1 MRTLLVAGGSGGHLI
16 PALTLADHL
25 RNRGPSLV
33 LTTAR
38 PIESVLLRPS
48 TGSGRSGTSDER
60 TPLQWVAVD
69 LKRFT
74 PLWRWFW
81 PGYLIHQMK
90 ALFRVR
96 STLRQFRP
104 DVVVGFGGYLSAVG
118 IFLGRMSRIPT
129 VIHEQNVLPGRAN
142 RWLSSL
148 TDTVAVSS
156 PQTAKFLSRRA
167 RVEVTGTPVRPHLK
181 QGNPQQARAFF
192 RFDDRRPVVVVMGG
206 SQGSQAINRL
216 AVRMWESASAQDR
229 HEVQVVHLA
238 GPAEIA
244 SVEQAYRALGV
255 EARVYGFLRE
265 MEMLYA
271 AASLVISRAGATSI
285 AEMTALLVPAIL
297 IPYPHAGAHQLANAR
312 WMESVG
318 AAAVC
323 EEAGLTPA
331 ALWQQLSGFLQRPD
345 RLIQMRA
352 ALRAQ
357 SNGSAVD
364 KLGTLVEKMGQ
375 NGQEAAV

>member
-1 MRTLLVAGGSGGHLI
+1 MRTLLVASGSGGHLI
-16 PALTLADHL
+16 PALTLTDHL
-25 RNRGPSLV
+25 RNRGPSL
-33 LTTAR
+33 LMTTTR
-38 PIESVLLRPS
+38 PIEQTVLDGGQPV
-48 TGSGRSGTSDER
+48 
-60 TPLQWVAVD
+60 QCAAVD
-69 LKRFT
+69 MKRFT
-74 PLWRWFW
+74 PLWRWLS
-81 PGYLIHQMK
+81 PLYVVHQMK

-96 STLRQFRP
+96 SILREFRP

-118 IFLGRMSRIPT
+118 VFIAHRRGIPT
-129 VIHEQNVLPGRAN
+129 VLHEQNVWPGRAN
-142 RWLSSL
+142 RWLSSMA
-148 TDTVAVSS
+148 DTVAVSF
-156 PQTAKFLSRRA
+156 PQTKDFLSRRA
-167 RVEVTGTPVRPHLK
+167 HVEVTGNPIRPHLK
-181 QGNPQQARAFF
+181 RVDPQQARDFF
-192 RFDDRRPVVVVMGG
+192 RLDDRRSIVVIMGG

-216 AVRMWESASAQDR
+216 AVQMWESASAQER
-229 HEVQVVHLA
+229 QGVQVIHLA
-238 GPAEIA
+238 GSAESA
-244 SVEQAYRALGV
+244 SIEQAYRAMGV
-255 EARVYGFLRE
+255 EARVYGFLQE

-285 AEMTALLVPAIL
+285 AEMTAMLVPAIL

-312 WMESVG
+312 WMESCG
-318 AAAVC
+318 AAVVC
-323 EEAGLTPA
+323 EEVGLTPA